1 MARKS
6 RNTMRV
12 IRHKRIRKKI
22 AGTVEKP
29 RLAVYKSLRHI
40 SAQIIDDTEG
50 RTLAAASS
58 LEKDLKAA
66 GSTEGAKL
74 VGKALAER
82 AKKAGITQVV
92 FDRGGSR
99 YAGRIASLAD
109 ACREGG
115 LEF

>member
-12 IRHKRIRKKI
+12 VRHKRIRKKI
-22 AGTVEKP
+22 SGTTEKP
-29 RLAVYKSLRHI
+29 RLAVFKSLRHI

-58 LEKDLKAA
+58 MEKDLKAD
-66 GSTEGAKL
+66 GSMKGAEA

-99 YAGRIASLAD
+99 YAGRLASLAD
-109 ACREGG
+109 AAREGG